1 MDELDAIVSQRQAQV
16 DERLPDEN
24 EMPLSLVL
32 RSIKSNDPTLTE
44 VLLDNRELAAMH
56 EIEELFD
63 ALARN
68 SIVKK
73 VSLCNNGID
82 DSLAAAL
89 SLALVDNT
97 CINEIFLSDN
107 EITSEG
113 CEYLLGT
120 LDSNTT
126 VSYIDLRGNLIDDR
140 DMDEIDAINSSR
152 ANRRANQSP
161 PTNSNDD
168 SDKRDRTPV
177 SLDSSNPPMHEV
189 PEESGKELAKR
200 KAIQSIMRDAS
211 ISWAEKN
218 QRIIE
223 LQQKYF
229 VPKDENDPQAAY
241 AVDNDDTGSVQAL
254 IDKVI
259 DDERE
264 LVEIEL
270 DGQELGREDQ
280 KALFE
285 ALALNSHVTSLSVVN
300 CRISNEG
307 VAELMYALKQNST
320 LTHINLEDNQIT
332 SNTALDFISIL
343 KEHNKTLH
351 YLELKDNR
359 VRLGILSQINK
370 LLEMRRRGISEPET
384 MTAATVAATSHAQVA
399 PVASKIPAD
408 AQSATSS
415 RRSRSDGVSK
425 ASTDTTKSRGSKKS
439 KSKSKSGG
447 DRPRR
452 SRKEKKTPSDMSDF
466 R

>member
-1 MDELDAIVSQRQAQV
+1 M
-16 DERLPDEN
+16 
-24 EMPLSLVL
+24 
-32 RSIKSNDPTLTE
+32 
-44 VLLDNRELAAMH
+44 
-56 EIEELFD
+56 
-63 ALARN
+63 
-68 SIVKK
+68 
-73 VSLCNNGID
+73 
-82 DSLAAAL
+82 
-89 SLALVDNT
+89 
-97 CINEIFLSDN
+97 
-107 EITSEG
+107 
-113 CEYLLGT
+113 
-120 LDSNTT
+120 
-126 VSYIDLRGNLIDDR
+126 SYIDLRGNLIDDR

-211 ISWAEKN
+211 ISWAVSVTTVLMLVLLFRLLYSPASHFHFVSIQEKN

-452 SRKEKKTPSDMSDF
+452 SRKEKKTPSDMSDI
-466 R
+466 